1 MKRFILISLPTLFL
15 VTTSFFMKGDN
26 TLGLGKK
33 MPKADLEMD
42 GIDGKAYTLN
52 SLMKPNGLI
61 VVFSCNTC
69 PFVVGSDDFPGWEV
83 QYNDLAKK
91 ATEKELGFVLV
102 NSNEAKRE
110 NADSMEEMIKRAKEK
125 EYTMPY
131 VVDKGSVV
139 ADAFG
144 AKTTPHVFVF
154 NNKRELVYRGAIDDS
169 WDSRR
174 TEDISYLEN
183 VIKSIGE
190 GSKLGLNDTP
200 PRGCSIKRV
209 KTTGK

>member
-1 MKRFILISLPTLFL
+1 
-15 VTTSFFMKGDN
+15 
-26 TLGLGKK
+26 
-33 MPKADLEMD
+33 
-42 GIDGKAYTLN
+42 
-52 SLMKPNGLI
+52 
-61 VVFSCNTC
+61 
-69 PFVVGSDDFPGWEV
+69 
-83 QYNDLAKK
+83 
-91 ATEKELGFVLV
+91 
-102 NSNEAKRE
+102 
-110 NADSMEEMIKRAKEK
+110 MEEMIKRAKEK

-154 NNKRELVYRGAIDDS
+154 NNKRELVYRGSIDNS

-174 TEDISYLEN
+174 TEDISYLET